1 MGCPLATSGCPA
13 GYSGPRCKTEAP
25 WLSLAYGFDVDP
37 DAPYFIRKTSKLF
50 DISSDDVDV
59 TPTDYADGKI
69 VYSTSETTI
78 AEHMAAKMGVAGYF
92 GAFSAA
98 ASMAV
103 STSAESS
110 IKTVRLD
117 ALVRINRQ
125 RAMTAGA
132 FRTQP
137 HTRLDPS
144 LKAFIDDVPLT
155 CRISRRCWAS
165 FYARSANLGG
175 VVQKTYTMQATASDT
190 QASVETALRAGR
202 GNWFIGGEGSF
213 TDSQTKRTDVE
224 GALMSTRFHAE
235 GGDTRLWLA
244 VDGRGTN
251 FEEVKQ
257 RWASSFAA
265 DGHDLYPWGLELRPI
280 WEVVERIDATKGKAL
295 KDYLMQKWQR
305 QARAFSPVNFYTP
318 IPRAVEIRGAAKRSW
333 AELNGIYTRVDGKLC
348 NGKPVYQTPGTWPAQ
363 DCVLYQP
370 NGDSGWFVSDTED
383 AESCKRRGWIRTQ
396 GLVCDERPDCAG
408 RWLESEGCAW
418 GEEWCDAHR
427 FAVRETE
434 CSEVCGAHG
443 SVVANAVMCKCA
455 CRDGFSGPR
464 CDVPPWP
471 PLPPPPPPPPPRPPL
486 PPPRP
491 PLPPPPPLPPS
502 PPPFK
507 TKYWYCGSDPPKF
520 VRDYVIS
527 DYAPLKPTM
536 CYSTSHSPSGD
547 EDARFWQTEEE
558 CSCGATSA
566 HATSATPGGEAAA
579 AHTARAAR
587 AAVAVA
593 HQLTCSTCTAM
604 WGLGHCATC

>member
-1 MGCPLATSGCPA
+1 METPPATKAWFRKRGFTTVALLCVLVVSAVWMVTSLHWREPSALQDAGQDLQNPCERLGVGCPLATSGCPA

-144 LKAFIDDVPLT
+144 LKAYIDDVPLT
-155 CRISRRCWAS
+155 RVQDIASMLGS

-318 IPRAVEIRGAAKRSW
+318 FPGRLRSEARPSGAGQSSTASTRGWMASSATASPS
-333 AELNGIYTRVDGKLC
+333 T
-348 NGKPVYQTPGTWPAQ
+348 
-363 DCVLYQP
+363 
-370 NGDSGWFVSDTED
+370 
-383 AESCKRRGWIRTQ
+383 KRRVPGPHRTVCFISPTATQ
-396 GLVCDERPDCAG
+396 G
-408 RWLESEGCAW
+408 
-418 GEEWCDAHR
+418 
-427 FAVRETE
+427 
-434 CSEVCGAHG
+434 
-443 SVVANAVMCKCA
+443 
-455 CRDGFSGPR
+455 
-464 CDVPPWP
+464 
-471 PLPPPPPPPPPRPPL
+471 
-486 PPPRP
+486 
-491 PLPPPPPLPPS
+491 
-502 PPPFK
+502 
-507 TKYWYCGSDPPKF
+507 
-520 VRDYVIS
+520 
-527 DYAPLKPTM
+527 
-536 CYSTSHSPSGD
+536 
-547 EDARFWQTEEE
+547 
-558 CSCGATSA
+558 
-566 HATSATPGGEAAA
+566 
-579 AHTARAAR
+579 
-587 AAVAVA
+587 
-593 HQLTCSTCTAM
+593 
-604 WGLGHCATC
+604 GL